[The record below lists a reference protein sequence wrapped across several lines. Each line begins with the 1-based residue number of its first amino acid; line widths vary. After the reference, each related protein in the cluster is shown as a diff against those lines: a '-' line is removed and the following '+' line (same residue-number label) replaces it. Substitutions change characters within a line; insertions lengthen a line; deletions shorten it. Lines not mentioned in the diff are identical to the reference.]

1 MFPRTGVPPCTK
13 ITHIVKINLNTEG
26 RNPVRN
32 GNCVDPG
39 GGPGMTPPTW
49 SAGVIQA
56 DLLWGQG
63 SDVCVRFHW
72 EMWGHHVSYFLG
84 QLGGELG
91 IN

>member
-1 MFPRTGVPPCTK
+1 
-13 ITHIVKINLNTEG
+13 
-26 RNPVRN
+26 
-32 GNCVDPG
+32 
-39 GGPGMTPPTW
+39 MTPPTW

-56 DLLWGQG
+56 EPLWGQG

-72 EMWGHHVSYFLG
+72 EMWGHRVSYFLG